1 MILLL
6 FFSLILLFL
15 SGISWPQSSINGF
28 WKVFSW
34 LFPATFGIQAYFKI
48 NTMGASIHE
57 IGFEQIGL
65 WVQTT
70 VYFIFYNYFTGLSLA
85 NKKADEDRREIV

>member
-1 MILLL
+1 MVLLL

-28 WKVFSW
+28 WKAFSW

-57 IGFEQIGL
+57 VQFEQIGL
-65 WVQTT
+65 WIQTA
-70 VYFIFYNYFTGLSLA
+70 VYFITTLLA
-85 NKKADEDRREIV
+85 YHWQIKKHINKKEE